1 MSCLEEPTSFKPPV
15 SEEETI
21 ATHRAHYASYV
32 DLDIVT
38 RDVASGC
45 MWFSPITRRAACRM
59 QARMEAER
67 QLRPP
72 EPP

>member
-1 MSCLEEPTSFKPPV
+1 MSCLEEPRSFKPPL
-15 SEEETI
+15 SEEEI
-21 ATHRAHYASYV
+21 MVTHSDHCAFYV
-32 DLDIVT
+32 DLDIMT
-38 RDVASGC
+38 RDVASEC

-72 EPP
+72 EPL